1 MATQEI
7 PLAVHF
13 GAGNIGRGFIG
24 ALLQDAGYHV
34 VFADVNQELIDSM
47 KALGSYTLTELAS
60 VPKQKLY
67 KDFQVL
73 NSVTETQELTQLI
86 AKAEIVTASV
96 GAKVLGRIAP
106 VIEAGLN
113 QRTSQDK
120 LVVMACENALG
131 ASEIIKLAMQDQ
143 QLANQRAIFC
153 NTAVDRIVPLQVEH
167 SEPDVAVEPFSE
179 WIIDSAPLAGREL
192 NLPGATF
199 VEDLDPFIERKL
211 YTVNTAHLAV
221 ALIGQQFGHETVIEA
236 MADSEVMPKVL
247 AAIEETSAALI
258 RKHGFDPVAHAAYV
272 EKTLSR
278 LSNPA
283 IDDEIVRVGRDP
295 LRKLSRYERLI
306 GPAAYHAE
314 HLGEPF
320 ALLEVIDAALSFQ
333 APGDAEAARLQLFLA
348 TLSSSQ
354 FVFEVCGISVGH
366 PLHEPLVELV
376 DLHKSSYSPQSQLG

>member
-1 MATQEI
+1 MATQER

-96 GAKVLGRIAP
+96 GANVLRRIAP

-236 MADSEVMPKVL
+236 MADSDVMPKVL

-333 APGDAEAARLQLFLA
+333 AQGDAEAARLQLFLA

>member
-1 MATQEI
+1 MATQER

-96 GAKVLGRIAP
+96 GANVLGRIAP

-236 MADSEVMPKVL
+236 MADSDVMPKVL

>member
-1 MATQEI
+1 MATQER

-67 KDFQVL
+67 KNFQVL
-73 NSVTETQELTQLI
+73 NSVTETQELTRLI

-96 GAKVLGRIAP
+96 GANVLGRIAP
-106 VIEAGLN
+106 VIEAGLS
-113 QRTSQDK
+113 QRTSHDK

-131 ASEIIKLAMQDQ
+131 ASEIIKRAMKDQ
-143 QLANQRAIFC
+143 QLANKRAIFC

-179 WIIDSAPLAGREL
+179 WIIESTPLEGRKL

-221 ALIGQQFGHETVIEA
+221 TLVGQQFGHETVIEA

-247 AAIEETSAALI
+247 AAIQETSAALV
-258 RKHGFDPVAHAAYV
+258 RKHGFEPAAHAAYV

-320 ALLEVIDAALSFQ
+320 SLLEVIDAALSFK
-333 APGDAEAARLQLFLA
+333 APGDAEVARLQLFLA

>member
-1 MATQEI
+1 MATQER

-67 KDFQVL
+67 KNFQVL

-96 GAKVLGRIAP
+96 GANVLGRIAP

-247 AAIEETSAALI
+247 AVIEETSAALI

-314 HLGEPF
+314 HLGKPF
-320 ALLEVIDAALSFQ
+320 SLLEVIDAALSFQ

-366 PLHEPLVELV
+366 PLHELLVELV

>member
-1 MATQEI
+1 MATQER

-67 KDFQVL
+67 KNFQVL

-96 GAKVLGRIAP
+96 GANVLGRIAP

-113 QRTSQDK
+113 QRTCQDK

-179 WIIDSAPLAGREL
+179 WIIDSAPLAGRKL

>member
-1 MATQEI
+1 MATQER

-47 KALGSYTLTELAS
+47 RALGSYTLTELAS
-60 VPKQKLY
+60 IPKQTVY
-67 KDFQVL
+67 SDFQVL
-73 NSVTETQELTQLI
+73 NSVTEAQLLTQLI

-96 GAKVLGRIAP
+96 GANILERIAP
-106 VIEAGLN
+106 IIEAGLN
-113 QRTSQDK
+113 QRILVDK

-131 ASEIIKLAMQDQ
+131 ASEIIKRAMKDQ
-143 QLANQRAIFC
+143 QLANKRAIFC

-179 WIIDSAPLAGREL
+179 WIIESTPLEGRKL

-221 ALIGQQFGHETVIEA
+221 ALVGQQFGHETVIEA

-247 AAIEETSAALI
+247 AAIQETSAALI
-258 RKHGFDPVAHAAYV
+258 RKHGFEPAAHAAYV

-320 ALLEVIDAALSFQ
+320 ALLEVIDAALSFK

-366 PLHEPLVELV
+366 PLHAPLVELV

>member
-1 MATQEI
+1 MATQER

-96 GAKVLGRIAP
+96 GANVLRRIAP

-333 APGDAEAARLQLFLA
+333 AQGDAEAARLQLFLA

>member
-1 MATQEI
+1 MATQER

-67 KDFQVL
+67 KNFQVL

-96 GAKVLGRIAP
+96 GANVLGRIAP

-247 AAIEETSAALI
+247 AVIEETSAALI

>member
-1 MATQEI
+1 MATQER

-67 KDFQVL
+67 KNFQVL

-96 GAKVLGRIAP
+96 GANVLGRIAP

-247 AAIEETSAALI
+247 AVIEETSAALI

-314 HLGEPF
+314 HLGKPF
-320 ALLEVIDAALSFQ
+320 SLLEVIDAALSFQ

-354 FVFEVCGISVGH
+354 FVFEVCGISAGH
-366 PLHEPLVELV
+366 PLHELLIELV

>member
-1 MATQEI
+1 MATQER

-96 GAKVLGRIAP
+96 GANVLGRIAP

>member
-1 MATQEI
+1 MATRER

-96 GAKVLGRIAP
+96 GANVLGRIAP
-106 VIEAGLN
+106 VVEAGLS
-113 QRTSQDK
+113 QRTSHDK

-236 MADSEVMPKVL
+236 MTDSEVMPKVL
-247 AAIEETSAALI
+247 AVIEETSAALI

-366 PLHEPLVELV
+366 PLHEPLVELL

>member
-1 MATQEI
+1 MATQER

-47 KALGSYTLTELAS
+47 KALGSYTLTELAA
-60 VPKQKLY
+60 VPTQKVY
-67 KDFQVL
+67 TNFQVL
-73 NSVTETQELTQLI
+73 NSVTESQALTELISQ
-86 AKAEIVTASV
+86 AEIVTASV
-96 GAKVLGRIAP
+96 GANVLNRIAP
-106 VIEAGLN
+106 VIEAGLKA
-113 QRTSQDK
+113 RTLDTK

-131 ASEIIKLAMQDQ
+131 ASEIIKAAMSDQGLAKK
-143 QLANQRAIFC
+143 RAIFC

-179 WIIDSAPLAGREL
+179 WIIDSGPLEGRQL

-199 VEDLDPFIERKL
+199 VENLDPFIERKL

-221 ALIGQQFGHETVIEA
+221 ALVGQQFGHETIIEA
-236 MADSEVMPKVL
+236 MADAEVMPKVL

-258 RKHGFDPVAHAAYV
+258 HKHGFDPQSHSLYV
-272 EKTLSR
+272 QKTLAR

-295 LRKLSRYERLI
+295 IRKLSRFERLI

-314 HLGEPF
+314 QLGEPF

-333 APGDAEAARLQLFLA
+333 ARGDAEAARLQMLLA
-348 TLSSSQ
+348 TLGSSQ
-354 FVFEVCGISVGH
+354 FVFDVCGISVGH
-366 PLHEPLVELV
+366 ALHEPLVELV

>member
-1 MATQEI
+1 MATQER

-34 VFADVNQELIDSM
+34 VFADVNQELIESM
-47 KALGSYTLTELAS
+47 RALGSYTLTELAPT
-60 VPKQKLY
+60 PKQTVY
-67 KDFQVL
+67 SDFQVL
-73 NSVTETQELTQLI
+73 NSVTEAQSLTQLI

-96 GAKVLGRIAP
+96 GANILERIAP
-106 VIEAGLN
+106 IIEAGLN
-113 QRTSQDK
+113 QRSLVDK

-131 ASEIIKLAMQDQ
+131 ASEIIKRAMKDQ
-143 QLANQRAIFC
+143 QLANKRAIFC

-179 WIIDSAPLAGREL
+179 WIIESTPLEGKKL

-221 ALIGQQFGHETVIEA
+221 TLVGQQFGHETVIEA

-247 AAIEETSAALI
+247 AAIQETSAALV
-258 RKHGFDPVAHAAYV
+258 RKHGFEPAAHAAYV

>member
-1 MATQEI
+1 MATQER

-67 KDFQVL
+67 KNFQVL

-96 GAKVLGRIAP
+96 GANVLGRIAP
-106 VIEAGLN
+106 VIEAGLS
-113 QRTSQDK
+113 QRTSHDK

-247 AAIEETSAALI
+247 AVIEETSAALI

>member
-1 MATQEI
+1 MATQER

-60 VPKQKLY
+60 VPKKKLY

-283 IDDEIVRVGRDP
+283 IDNEIVRVGRDP

-314 HLGEPF
+314 HLG
-320 ALLEVIDAALSFQ
+320 
-333 APGDAEAARLQLFLA
+333 
-348 TLSSSQ
+348 
-354 FVFEVCGISVGH
+354 
-366 PLHEPLVELV
+366 
-376 DLHKSSYSPQSQLG
+376 

>member
-1 MATQEI
+1 MTTQER

-47 KALGSYTLTELAS
+47 KTLGSYTLTELAS

-67 KDFQVL
+67 KNFQVL

-96 GAKVLGRIAP
+96 GANVLGRIAP

-131 ASEIIKLAMQDQ
+131 ASEIIKRAMKDQ
-143 QLANQRAIFC
+143 QLANKRAIFC

-179 WIIDSAPLAGREL
+179 WIIESTPLEGRKL

-221 ALIGQQFGHETVIEA
+221 TLVGQQFGHETVIEA

-247 AAIEETSAALI
+247 AAIQETSAALV
-258 RKHGFDPVAHAAYV
+258 RKHGFEPAAHAAYV

>member
-1 MATQEI
+1 MATQER

-24 ALLQDAGYHV
+24 ALLQDAGYLV

-86 AKAEIVTASV
+86 AKAKIVTASV
-96 GAKVLGRIAP
+96 GANVLGRIAP
-106 VIEAGLN
+106 VIEAGLS
-113 QRTSQDK
+113 QRTSHDK

-247 AAIEETSAALI
+247 AVIEETSAALI

>member
-1 MATQEI
+1 MATQER

-96 GAKVLGRIAP
+96 GANVLRRIAP

-236 MADSEVMPKVL
+236 MADSDVMPKVL

>member
-1 MATQEI
+1 MATQER

-96 GAKVLGRIAP
+96 GANVLRRIAP

>member
-24 ALLQDAGYHV
+24 ALLQDAGYLV

-60 VPKQKLY
+60 VPKKKLY

-96 GAKVLGRIAP
+96 GANVLGRIAP

-221 ALIGQQFGHETVIEA
+221 ALIWQQFGHETVIEA

-247 AAIEETSAALI
+247 AVIEETSAAII

>member
-24 ALLQDAGYHV
+24 ALLQDAGYLV

-247 AAIEETSAALI
+247 AVIEETSAALI

-320 ALLEVIDAALSFQ
+320 ALLEVIDAALSFR

>member
-1 MATQEI
+1 MATQER

-67 KDFQVL
+67 KNFQVL

-86 AKAEIVTASV
+86 AKAKIVTASV
-96 GAKVLGRIAP
+96 GANVLGRIAP
-106 VIEAGLN
+106 VIEAGLS
-113 QRTSQDK
+113 QRTSHDK

-247 AAIEETSAALI
+247 AVIEETSAALI

>member
-1 MATQEI
+1 MATQER

-67 KDFQVL
+67 KNFQVL

-86 AKAEIVTASV
+86 AKAKIVTASV
-96 GAKVLGRIAP
+96 GANVLGRIAP
-106 VIEAGLN
+106 VIEAGLS
-113 QRTSQDK
+113 QRTSHDK

-258 RKHGFDPVAHAAYV
+258 RKHGFEPAAHAAYV

>member
-1 MATQEI
+1 MATQER

-96 GAKVLGRIAP
+96 GANVLGRIAP

-247 AAIEETSAALI
+247 AVIEETSAALI

-333 APGDAEAARLQLFLA
+333 AQGDAEAARLQLFLA

>member
-1 MATQEI
+1 MATQER

-24 ALLQDAGYHV
+24 ALLQDAGYLV

-247 AAIEETSAALI
+247 AVIEETSAALI

>member
-1 MATQEI
+1 MATQER

-96 GAKVLGRIAP
+96 GANVLGRIAP
-106 VIEAGLN
+106 VIEAGLS
-113 QRTSQDK
+113 QRTSHDK

-153 NTAVDRIVPLQVEH
+153 NTAVDRIVPLQIEH

-354 FVFEVCGISVGH
+354 FVFEVCGISLGH

>member
-24 ALLQDAGYHV
+24 ALLQDAGYLV

>member
-1 MATQEI
+1 MATQGR

-67 KDFQVL
+67 KNFQVL

-96 GAKVLGRIAP
+96 GANVLGRIAP

-247 AAIEETSAALI
+247 AVIEETSAALI

>member
-96 GAKVLGRIAP
+96 GANVLGRIAP

-167 SEPDVAVEPFSE
+167 SEPDVAVEPCSE
-179 WIIDSAPLAGREL
+179 WIIDSAPLA
-192 NLPGATF
+192 
-199 VEDLDPFIERKL
+199 
-211 YTVNTAHLAV
+211 
-221 ALIGQQFGHETVIEA
+221 
-236 MADSEVMPKVL
+236 
-247 AAIEETSAALI
+247 
-258 RKHGFDPVAHAAYV
+258 
-272 EKTLSR
+272 
-278 LSNPA
+278 
-283 IDDEIVRVGRDP
+283 
-295 LRKLSRYERLI
+295 
-306 GPAAYHAE
+306 
-314 HLGEPF
+314 
-320 ALLEVIDAALSFQ
+320 
-333 APGDAEAARLQLFLA
+333 
-348 TLSSSQ
+348 
-354 FVFEVCGISVGH
+354 
-366 PLHEPLVELV
+366 
-376 DLHKSSYSPQSQLG
+376 

>member
-24 ALLQDAGYHV
+24 ALLQAAGYLV

-47 KALGSYTLTELAS
+47 KALGSYTLTELDS

-67 KDFQVL
+67 KNFQVL

-96 GAKVLGRIAP
+96 GANVLGRIAP
-106 VIEAGLN
+106 VIEAGLS
-113 QRTSQDK
+113 QRTSHDK

>member
-67 KDFQVL
+67 KNFQVL

-96 GAKVLGRIAP
+96 GANVLGRIAP

>member
-1 MATQEI
+1 MATQER

-67 KDFQVL
+67 KNFQVL

-96 GAKVLGRIAP
+96 GANVLGRIAP

-314 HLGEPF
+314 HLGKPF
-320 ALLEVIDAALSFQ
+320 SLLEVIDAALSFQ

>member
-24 ALLQDAGYHV
+24 ALLKDAGYLV

-60 VPKQKLY
+60 VPKKKLY

-96 GAKVLGRIAP
+96 CANVLGRIAP

>member
-1 MATQEI
+1 MATQER
-7 PLAVHF
+7 PVAVHF

-24 ALLQDAGYHV
+24 ALLQDAGYEV

-47 KALGSYTLTELAS
+47 RKLGSYTLTELAQ
-60 VPKQKLY
+60 VPKRKVY
-67 KDFQVL
+67 SNFQVL
-73 NSVTETQELTQLI
+73 NSVSDAQELTEI
-86 AKAEIVTASV
+86 ISRAEIVTASV
-96 GAKVLGRIAP
+96 GANVLKRIAP
-106 VIEAGLN
+106 VIESGLRE
-113 QRTSQDK
+113 RTTNEK

-131 ASEIIKLAMQDQ
+131 ASEIIRQAMHDQ
-143 QLANQRAIFC
+143 QLASKRAIFC

-179 WIIDSAPLAGREL
+179 WIIESGPLGARTL

-199 VEDLDPFIERKL
+199 VDDLDPFIERKL

-236 MADSEVMPKVL
+236 MADSEVMPKVM
-247 AAIEETSAALI
+247 AAIDETSAALI

-314 HLGEPF
+314 HLGEPI
-320 ALLEVIDAALSFQ
+320 ALLEVIDAALSFKS
-333 APGDAEAARLQLFLA
+333 PGDAEAARLQLFLA

-366 PLHEPLVELV
+366 PLHNPLVELV

>member
-1 MATQEI
+1 MATQER

-47 KALGSYTLTELAS
+47 KTLGSYTLTELAS

-67 KDFQVL
+67 KNFQVL

-96 GAKVLGRIAP
+96 GANVLGRIAP

-131 ASEIIKLAMQDQ
+131 ASEIIKRAMKDQ
-143 QLANQRAIFC
+143 QLANKRAIFC

-179 WIIDSAPLAGREL
+179 WIIESTPLEGRKL

-221 ALIGQQFGHETVIEA
+221 TLVGQQFGHETVIEA

-247 AAIEETSAALI
+247 AAIQETSAALV
-258 RKHGFDPVAHAAYV
+258 RKHGFEPAAHAAYV

>member
-1 MATQEI
+1 MATQER

-96 GAKVLGRIAP
+96 GANVLGRIAP

-236 MADSEVMPKVL
+236 MADSDVMPKVL

-333 APGDAEAARLQLFLA
+333 AQGDAEAARLQLFLA

>member
-1 MATQEI
+1 MATQER

-67 KDFQVL
+67 KNFQVL

-86 AKAEIVTASV
+86 AKAKIVTASV
-96 GAKVLGRIAP
+96 GANVLGRIAP
-106 VIEAGLN
+106 VIEAGLS
-113 QRTSQDK
+113 QRTSHDK